1 MQRILRREALFI
13 TQYYRPEMIGSGP
26 FCGDLAEWLNQK
38 GYRVTVL
45 TGQPHY
51 PLGQSFPGYRPEG
64 PAREVL
70 NGVRVER
77 LDSCGP
83 KRAGAAL
90 RIVSDLRFLM
100 KGMTA
105 LLRQRVARR

>member
-51 PLGQSFPGYRPEG
+51 PFGQAFPGYGTGG
-64 PAREVL
+64 PRREVL
-70 NGVRVER
+70 NGVRIER
-77 LDSCGP
+77 LRSWLP
-83 KRAGAAL
+83 KRGSAL
-90 RIVSDLRFLM
+90 SRIVADMCFLLS
-100 KGMTA
+100 GIVA
-105 LLRQRVARR
+105 LLR